1 MINAMQLPASTYN
14 MDQMAVLP
22 NECTKYQAKQTTD
35 PNYFIAYDIL
45 TMSRYL
51 RRICAAS

>member
-1 MINAMQLPASTYN
+1 MINAMQLPANTIW
-14 MDQMAVLP
+14 
-22 NECTKYQAKQTTD
+22 TKWPCYQTSVQKDQAKQTTD
-35 PNYFIAYDIL
+35 PSYFIAYDIL

>member
-1 MINAMQLPASTYN
+1 

-22 NECTKYQAKQTTD
+22 NECTKDQAKQTTD
-35 PNYFIAYDIL
+35 PNHFMAYDIL